1 MFDEFCKKEKS
12 IAVIGLGYVGLPLAL
27 ELARHFKVIGF
38 DIKSARVALMKQR
51 TDPSKELPP
60 SAFED
65 CDIRFTDQP
74 ADIREASLFI
84 IAVPTDVDRYKVPN
98 LSPLLRASE
107 FVGKALK
114 PGDCVVYESTVYPGC
129 TEEDC
134 VPVLEAGSGLKLGK
148 DFSVGYSPERIS
160 PGDHAH
166 SVRQVVKIV
175 AASDPQTLELLARVY
190 GAFVQAGIYKAPTI
204 QVAEAAKVIENTQ
217 RDLNISLMNEL
228 AIIFDRMGIDTQEVI
243 QAAGTKWNFLKF
255 YPGLVGGHCIAVD
268 PYYLLY
274 KAKKTGYDPQV
285 ILSGR
290 RVNDG
295 MPGFIAKKL
304 VQTLIATGKNP
315 AQCRVLVM
323 GITFKENVSDI
334 RNSKVVD
341 LVRELLAYS
350 LHVQVHDPHADPNE
364 LARAYQI
371 HLTDTLSG
379 GYDAVVLAVSHQAY
393 QNKDRAFF
401 LELMQ
406 GKPILF
412 DIKGITNLKNDPDIL
427 YWRL

>member
-51 TDPSKELPP
+51 TDPSRELPP

-84 IAVPTDVDRYKVPN
+84 IAVPTDVDRYKVPD

-217 RDLNISLMNEL
+217 RDLNISFMNEL
-228 AIIFDRMGIDTQEVI
+228 SIIFHKLGIDTHEVI
-243 QAAGTKWNFLKF
+243 KAASTKWNFIPF
-255 YPGLVGGHCIAVD
+255 YPGLVGGHCVGVD
-268 PYYLLY
+268 PWYLLH
-274 KAKKTGYDPQV
+274 KAEKVGYSPEV

-290 RVNDG
+290 RVNDS
-295 MPGFIAKKL
+295 MPRFIASEL
-304 VQTLIATGKNP
+304 VKTLIQKGCNP
-315 AQCRVLVM
+315 GSSRVLIL
-323 GITFKENVSDI
+323 GLAFKENVRDI
-334 RNSKVVD
+334 RNSKVVN
-341 LVRELLAYS
+341 LVDELRAFS
-350 LHVQVHDPHADPNE
+350 VQVDVSDALADPSE
-364 LARAYQI
+364 AQSFYRLPLVAEPA
-371 HLTDTLSG
+371 G
-379 GYDAVVLAVSHQAY
+379 PYDAVVVAVAHDTYKSLSVADFQTWMP
-393 QNKDRAFF
+393 
-401 LELMQ
+401 L
-406 GKPILF
+406 KPIIF
-412 DIKGITNLKNDPDIL
+412 DLKGILHPLRDHFYA